1 VPEDK
6 MSSKLLIP
14 VFCALAIFAVGA
26 GVEPIVANEREADPV
41 AYAQV
46 LAATPALRVMPTV
59 TVVAET
65 GGESA
70 ADTDHEGSVV
80 LANVQRAGGEI
91 AHRVNSGV
99 RRVGLAVPYY
109 AFGGIARRASE

>member
-1 VPEDK
+1 

-26 GVEPIVANEREADPV
+26 GVEPVVANESDADPI

-46 LAATPALRVMPTV
+46 LEGAPSLRVMPTV

-65 GGESA
+65 GDAAA
-70 ADTDHEGSVV
+70 ADSDNEGSVV

-91 AHRVNSGV
+91 AQRVNSGV